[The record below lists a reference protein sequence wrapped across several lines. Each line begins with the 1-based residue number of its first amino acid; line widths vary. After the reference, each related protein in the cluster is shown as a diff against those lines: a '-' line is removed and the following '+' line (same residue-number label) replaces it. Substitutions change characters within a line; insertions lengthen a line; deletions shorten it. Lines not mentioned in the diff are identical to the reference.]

1 MKAGHFMPMIFAEI
15 KPQIEQLDPEERL
28 KALAFL
34 KHLVRANNPEYQAE
48 LVRRHAEMDAG
59 QKVRWTDLKRDLGLS

>member
-1 MKAGHFMPMIFAEI
+1 MRMIFAEI

-48 LVRRHAEMDAG
+48 LARRNAEMDAG